1 MIALRRHPLILLF
14 MFVFFAG
21 VLFWSRLAGAATPD
35 PIDHPIEF
43 WDALSDLRTSGGLYL
58 MLAVAL
64 ASIAKAVAR
73 VLAPADGSAA
83 TGLRGRAI
91 STLAAVAL
99 VAGALVDLLLGSLTG
114 TGLAVAA
121 AGAAAMVQDPRNRPA
136 SRSSAAPAVG
146 AVLLVI
152 AIAGCT
158 AHQREVARAGA
169 GAGANTALVCQTESL
184 SGLAYE
190 ANELARHYV
199 VSLVSGTGEVDTAA
213 LRVAARQVRTDA
225 GRCAFAAA
233 LAAVTEA
240 MAQRRGVLGV
250 GPEPSYVLRRE
261 LELIARDDWRR
272 KLIIDGEPLDD
283 PDEGGQ

>member
-1 MIALRRHPLILLF
+1 MIAIRRHPLLLLF
-14 MFVFFAG
+14 MLVFFVG

-43 WDALSDLRTSGGLYL
+43 WDALGDLRASGGLYL

-91 STLAAVAL
+91 STLVAVAL

-121 AGAAAMVQDPRNRPA
+121 AGAAAMVQDPSNRT
-136 SRSSAAPAVG
+136 RSTSAATTTLG
-146 AVLLVI
+146 AALVIGLLVSC
-152 AIAGCT
+152 ATVRKAGS
-158 AHQREVARAGA
+158 AGVS
-169 GAGANTALVCQTESL
+169 TALVCQTQSL
-184 SGLAYE
+184 RGLALEAYE
-190 ANELARHYV
+190 SARIAIV
-199 VSLVSGTGEVDTAA
+199 NTIASNGSVDTKKLRDEARAA
-213 LRVAARQVRTDA
+213 LDDA
-225 GRCAFAAA
+225 KRCAFAGA
-233 LAAVTEA
+233 LAAVAEI